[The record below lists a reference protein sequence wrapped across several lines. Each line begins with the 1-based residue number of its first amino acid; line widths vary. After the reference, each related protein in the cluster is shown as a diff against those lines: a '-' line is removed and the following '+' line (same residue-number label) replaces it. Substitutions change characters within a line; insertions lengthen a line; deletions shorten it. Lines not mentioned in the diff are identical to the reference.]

1 MATRPIICPPI
12 PANGWIFFKSNF
24 GLEEDYANTTFFNLK
39 DLNFGVVSYSRLRIT
54 LKRTKSIKLSQTD
67 IATEGFVR
75 WIAVKVQYPA
85 PKNPIL
91 YAAQTPIIPGVPTPT
106 NGTPQIQK
114 YIYWTYRGNTYN
126 LGDMMVLTG
135 NPLGSTD
142 SEVTGWN
149 LSQDNLLYSDGGI
162 IFQNPHTDF
171 DVKLEVL
178 VAK

>member
-75 WIAVKVQYPA
+75 WIEVKVQYPA
-85 PKNPIL
+85 
-91 YAAQTPIIPGVPTPT
+91 T